1 MNKETR
7 TNKTQET
14 TGPELRIL
22 KTGKCK
28 SLSGKSDLTYHIG
41 HDENSEIMFRVSD
54 NSGSGYFSNE
64 WVSMERI
71 GKALAG
77 SNGIT
82 SFMLHS
88 IFSGKSFNNGG
99 FLLAVLKQEGLVV
112 KSKEKER
119 PRCYQLGDPSRFMA
133 EVQKLVNAPGDQ
145 KGVGK
150 AKSGGATRRATSK
163 KSTKTI

>member
-1 MNKETR
+1 MTKE
-7 TNKTQET
+7 KTSSNPET
-14 TGPELRIL
+14 AIRVL

-28 SLSGKSDLTYHIG
+28 SLSGKSELTYHIG
-41 HDENSEIMFRVSD
+41 YDENSDSLIMFRVSD

-71 GKALAG
+71 DKGLAG
-77 SNGIT
+77 SNEIT

-88 IFSGKSFNNGG
+88 IFNGKSFNNGG

-112 KSKEKER
+112 KSKEK

-133 EVQKLVNAPGDQ
+133 EVQKLINAPGDQ

-150 AKSGGATRRATSK
+150 DKSGGATRRATSK
-163 KSTKTI
+163 KITKTS